1 MKRLSSVAGV
11 VGVMVLGLGGLTACG
26 GSGSSSNN
34 SDSGAPAPSSSAGQ
48 PAAGGAKLAT
58 ADVSGLGTVV
68 VDGNG
73 RTVYAFDKDTAGKS
87 NCAGD
92 CLAKWPP
99 VAAGDGAPQLE
110 GIDASLISTITRS
123 DGTKQLAINGL
134 PLYLFA
140 SDSQAGQATGQA
152 VGGIWWAVG
161 ADGKKITTK
170 PSGSGNA
177 NGY

>member
-1 MKRLSSVAGV
+1 MKRLSSVAAA

-26 GSGSSSNN
+26 GSDSGGT
-34 SDSGAPAPSSSAGQ
+34 DSGAPAAPSSPAGQ
-48 PAAGGAKLAT
+48 PAVKLAT
-58 ADVSGLGTVV
+58 ADVSGLGKVV

-73 RTVYAFDKDTAGKS
+73 RTVYVFDKDTAGKS

-110 GIDASLISTITRS
+110 GIDASLVSTVTRS

-161 ADGKKITTK
+161 ADGKKITTQ
-170 PSGSGNA
+170 PSGSGNG